1 MVVKQMNDFI
11 QMISPYVLPLI
22 IAAVGY
28 AVTYLKV
35 KKQDLVL
42 NQLEEIIK
50 NEGEHYYIICDKCGN
65 KIQLSKAKLYADMVM
80 DEEGNME

>member
-1 MVVKQMNDFI
+1 MNDFL
-11 QMISPYVLPLI
+11 QMIMPYVLPLI

-35 KKQDLVL
+35 KNHDLLL

-65 KIQLSKAKLYADMVM
+65 KIQLSKAKLPMLLTPSGIVMVLR
-80 DEEGNME
+80 DVQP